1 MLVFDELK
9 MLGWRDS
16 PGVFTAHGYVIGPGV
31 EKTEWVVKDPFY
43 YFIGMRGTRYF
54 YVVKKDSAIYMDYL
68 PKIPS
73 KDIEQYLRE
82 KACSM

>member
-16 PGVFTAHGYVIGPGV
+16 PGVFTAHGYVMGPGV
-31 EKTEWVVKDPFY
+31 GKGIDPY
-43 YFIGMRGTRYF
+43 YFVSMRGTRYF

-68 PKIPS
+68 LKIPS

-82 KACSM
+82 RACSM